1 VAASF
6 VVEGLRQK
14 KEDCKIFIKN
24 TQEEGGIEKLN
35 SKKRDRGDQ
44 WHLNLVFFG
53 GFAAFSTICRLTDN
67 SNTCLDEKH
76 LLLVPRKNIRPCR
89 PMPFP
94 KTFS

>member
-53 GFAAFSTICRLTDN
+53 GFAAFSTNCRLTDN
-67 SNTCLDEKH
+67 SNTCQDEKH
-76 LLLVPRKNIRPCR
+76 RLLVVWYPGKI
-89 PMPFP
+89 FGHT
-94 KTFS
+94 KALS